1 MKVAYIQNRV
11 QLGGRFQVTF
21 EMTKVLNAMGIVP
34 DFYCYRHRLTLA
46 DIEAHYGAPIKLN
59 FKPIKEPKLPFEWN
73 ITRFNS
79 DVNKHIRGY
88 DLIINSNNTSLGLDP
103 SLNCI
108 SYVHYPRKA
117 RLMGGISLAKLID
130 IGRDPMQLNA
140 LRYHWH
146 RTVGPQDVQIA
157 NSAFTAARF
166 EQYYDTAVSGILYPP
181 VDIHF
186 KEREKVGRRIVSLGR
201 FSSNKRQLEQIEMMA
216 NLREYELYLIG
227 FKNDVEYFNRCEKT
241 IKELKLTNVHLVAD
255 ASEEERN
262 TLLTSAAFFIH
273 SLREEPFG
281 ITTVQGIGAG
291 CIPIVHNSGG
301 QKEVVPF
308 EELRYENEAAI
319 PDLVRA
325 LEKSDRVGELRTTL
339 QKHIAA
345 YDSASFRDQFSELL
359 EQKLPKV

>member
-1 MKVAYIQNRV
+1 
-11 QLGGRFQVTF
+11 
-21 EMTKVLNAMGIVP
+21 MTKVLNAIGIIP
-34 DFYCYRHRLTLA
+34 DFYCYRHRLKLE
-46 DIEAHYGAPIKLN
+46 DIEAHYGASIQLN

-79 DVNKHIRGY
+79 DVNKHVQDY

-103 SLNCI
+103 FLNSI

-117 RLMGGISLAKLID
+117 RLMTGISLTKLLD
-130 IGRDPMQLNA
+130 IGRDPLQLNA
-140 LRYHWH
+140 LRYRWH
-146 RTVGPQDVQIA
+146 RTVGAKDLQIA

-166 EQYYDTAVSGILYPP
+166 EEQYNAKIDGVLYPP
-181 VDIHF
+181 VAIDF
-186 KEREKVGRRIVSLGR
+186 KQSEKVGRRIVSLGR
-201 FSSNKRQLEQIEMMA
+201 FSPNKRQLEQIKMMA
-216 NLREYELYLIG
+216 DLREYELYLIG
-227 FKNDVEYFNRCEKT
+227 FKNDVDYYNRCAQAIT
-241 IKELKLTNVHLVAD
+241 DFKLTNVHLIAD

-262 TLLTSAAFFIH
+262 NLLTSAAFFIH

-308 EELRYENEAAI
+308 EELRYENEGAI
-319 PDLVRA
+319 PALVRA
-325 LEKSDRVGELRTTL
+325 LEKSDRMEELRATL

-345 YDSASFRDQFSELL
+345 YDSASFRDQFKGLL
-359 EQKLPKV
+359 EQKLPKA